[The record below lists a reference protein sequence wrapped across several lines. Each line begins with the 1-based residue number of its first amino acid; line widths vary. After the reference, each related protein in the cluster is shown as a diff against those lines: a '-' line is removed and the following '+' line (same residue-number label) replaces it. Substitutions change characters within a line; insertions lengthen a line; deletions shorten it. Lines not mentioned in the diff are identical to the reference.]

1 MKNSDQLSLYFA
13 EQLPTLLIAHPTFKF
28 IGLKIIQEEN
38 QTALHSIY
46 IEKED
51 VSDELPF
58 RALITIAEWNNKSEE
73 EEFFLEALT
82 AERLIEKLQR
92 FENIGSF
99 VFFKIPRSVTMDT
112 VNMYPQPMFCKLF
125 PELGEFGRDASEQEL
140 QMLEEKSV
148 TLLTGLELRLKE
160 EQKSK

>member
-1 MKNSDQLSLYFA
+1 MRNSAQLSLYFA

-28 IGLKIIQEEN
+28 IGLKINREDK
-38 QTALHSIY
+38 QTVLHSIY

-58 RALITIAEWNNKSEE
+58 RALITVAEWNGKSDE

-82 AERLIEKLQR
+82 AERLIEKLQH
-92 FENIGSF
+92 FDEVSSF
-99 VFFKIPRSVTMDT
+99 VFFKIPRSVTMDS

-125 PELGEFGRDASEQEL
+125 PELGEFDPDALPEEL
-140 QMLEEKSV
+140 LQLEESSIS
-148 TLLTGLELRLKE
+148 LLAGLAERLGH
-160 EQKSK
+160 S

>member
-1 MKNSDQLSLYFA
+1 MRNSKQLSLYFA

-28 IGLKIIQEEN
+28 IGLKINREDK
-38 QTALHSIY
+38 QTVLHSIY

-58 RALITIAEWNNKSEE
+58 RALLTVAQWDGKNDE

-82 AERLIEKLQR
+82 AERLIEKLQH
-92 FENIGSF
+92 FDEVGSF

-125 PELGEFGRDASEQEL
+125 PELGEFDPDALPEAL
-140 QMLEEKSV
+140 LKLEERSV
-148 TLLTGLELRLKE
+148 SLLAKLMARLNHP
-160 EQKSK
+160 

>member
-1 MKNSDQLSLYFA
+1 MKTSAQLSLYFA
-13 EQLPTLLIAHPTFKF
+13 DQLPALLIAHPTFKF
-28 IGLKIIQEEN
+28 IGLNIDKQDK
-38 QTALHSIY
+38 QTILHSIY

-58 RALITIAEWNNKSEE
+58 RALVTIAEWNAQSEE

-92 FENIGSF
+92 FDEIGSF
-99 VFFKIPRSVTMDT
+99 VFFKIPKSVTMDT

-125 PELGEFGRDASEQEL
+125 PELGEFNANLASEQKY
-140 QMLEEKSV
+140 QLEEKSI
-148 TLLTGLELRLKE
+148 TLLTGLDRRLKNA
-160 EQKSK
+160 